1 MRGISGRAVRA
12 SLTGAVLLALS
23 ALFTGACAQKWP
35 ERPVRIVI
43 AAGPGGGDDFVTRLI
58 APRLAELLGQQFIA
72 ENRPGAGGIIGQSA
86 VLKAPPDGGRHDDS
100 GVRDVDP

>member
-1 MRGISGRAVRA
+1 
-12 SLTGAVLLALS
+12 
-23 ALFTGACAQKWP
+23 
-35 ERPVRIVI
+35 
-43 AAGPGGGDDFVTRLI
+43 VTRLI

-86 VLKAPPDGGRHDDS
+86 VPKAPPDGGRHDDS